1 MCSIGLDVPFSSGLL
16 RPLCDVVSPP
26 SAESEP
32 LCLVGY
38 VTEVPALP
46 CLDKKSGRA
55 TASSASSPSSP
66 CGTGAGGD
74 GGGGVFGLLRLG
86 AGGVGGWC
94 GDLSR
99 PDECRAGLC
108 RQGFLWGNRDC
119 IGRVRFLCAGTGVH
133 TLWCPRSQQWCVCV
147 CVTPN
152 VFEAI
157 ALLHHIYSSTNV
169 HWETIHPAP

>member
-38 VTEVPALP
+38 VTEVLALP

-66 CGTGAGGD
+66 CGTGAGGMWAVVFSAFCAWAPVAWAV
-74 GGGGVFGLLRLG
+74 GVGTSADLMSAVLAFAGRFFVGQQRLHRESTFPVCRDRGAYLVVPPVTTMAHPSLLEGTSR
-86 AGGVGGWC
+86 AGG
-94 GDLSR
+94 
-99 PDECRAGLC
+99 
-108 RQGFLWGNRDC
+108 
-119 IGRVRFLCAGTGVH
+119 
-133 TLWCPRSQQWCVCV
+133 
-147 CVTPN
+147 
-152 VFEAI
+152 
-157 ALLHHIYSSTNV
+157 
-169 HWETIHPAP
+169 

>member
-1 MCSIGLDVPFSSGLL
+1 MCSIGLDAPFSSGLL

-38 VTEVPALP
+38 VTEVLALP

-74 GGGGVFGLLRLG
+74 GGGGV
-86 AGGVGGWC
+86 
-94 GDLSR
+94 
-99 PDECRAGLC
+99 
-108 RQGFLWGNRDC
+108 
-119 IGRVRFLCAGTGVH
+119 
-133 TLWCPRSQQWCVCV
+133 CVCV
-147 CVTPN
+147 LNWDWRVSYLPPGHTI
-152 VFEAI
+152 E
-157 ALLHHIYSSTNV
+157 YSDCC
-169 HWETIHPAP
+169 PA

>member
-1 MCSIGLDVPFSSGLL
+1 MCSIGLDVPFSSGPL

-38 VTEVPALP
+38 VTEVLALP

-66 CGTGAGGD
+66 CGTGTGGD

-108 RQGFLWGNRDC
+108 RQG
-119 IGRVRFLCAGTGVH
+119 
-133 TLWCPRSQQWCVCV
+133 VCV
-147 CVTPN
+147 CVWMQG
-152 VFEAI
+152 VCVCGGGG
-157 ALLHHIYSSTNV
+157 YSGPLCHLSAFPKKGEKERAF
-169 HWETIHPAP
+169 WAFLPFK